1 MESNIKKINNC
12 KLILK
17 GSTTD
22 ADIAKLRILK
32 SFENHN
38 IDKDRIIFEKYNSN
52 RSEHLKM
59 YYNIDICLDTFPYP
73 GVTTSFEAIW
83 MGVPVL
89 TKKEIILSLDV
100 EKVLISI

>member
-1 MESNIKKINNC
+1 MYEFAWSQILKKINNC

-38 IDKDRIIFEKYNSN
+38 INKDRIIFEKYNSN

-59 YYNIDICLDTFPYP
+59 YYNIDICLDTFPY
-73 GVTTSFEAIW
+73 
-83 MGVPVL
+83 
-89 TKKEIILSLDV
+89 KELQHHLR
-100 EKVLISI
+100 LYGWGYLC